1 MSLKKQLF
9 LVCGAIVMPFLG
21 LHADNVNVALH
32 KPVTASSQQKEFPAS
47 NVTDGIVS
55 RKSTWMSGKSAR
67 PPHTLDI
74 NLERY
79 YNINRVVIYT
89 GIPDAEQTEQEKGKA
104 PGFWSV
110 KNFKI
115 QYWDDANWTDLPD
128 TECTENRL
136 DKLEFTFHPE
146 LLTFQ
151 IRLVS
156 TDGEPIRI
164 NEFEVYGK
172 EKAGM
177 PIPVTTGEAPRAF
190 QEPLE
195 KEMQVTVAKEII
207 GKSMKY
213 VAYNQGYYLPGSN
226 VSGWLEYSNVNSV
239 RVWTSLNDY
248 IPQSVVL
255 NDKELS
261 TLEAF
266 DSCKNELRNN
276 PEHNRFIQW
285 EPILAKCGEA
295 HFSTNSMVFEY
306 TLKELKRLNIDAI
319 LQINSTDFDGT
330 WSNKW
335 KQWQRFYALAFYAAK
350 TGDVTMYAM
359 HNEPNHRHAG
369 PMKIT
374 QYVDA
379 MKIVSDAVYCAV
391 QDVNRLYGKN
401 LKSRFVS
408 PVTAG
413 SNTNWWA
420 EVVKNL
426 RIDYRGL
433 PSDRDLMDIFS
444 THSYNLPAAGYAS
457 KVSDIR
463 KIIVENHPLKQ
474 PLPIVYTET
483 GRWMNAYLID
493 KEETMDSPSLFTEWA
508 GEYTNNTLNQGY
520 GMWAFKF
527 ANTTSGTY
535 PRGIKSGHHFI
546 WQGKRIVEDAYT
558 NVALGKK
565 VMDLTS
571 SRPVAVKVVTDGN
584 KADASMWVSQDTDAE
599 KCLEINLG
607 KSTSLGGAVVYTGS
621 AYGVYTAPDRVKKF
635 RLQYWDGT
643 GWADI
648 KETVEKDARYA
659 QSFFLFDAPVTT
671 SKVRFVAMDKGSI
684 KVREIKL
691 FDAESV
697 KEIPSS
703 FDISGIQRTG
713 EVVRLFAKGF
723 KEERPL
729 LNTVKS
735 VADNDVDAIT
745 SFNPEEMRYYV
756 WLVQRK
762 LSSNHLTLDLKSLNL
777 PVGTKVIAEEV
788 SANAYGEVVWIKE
801 TSEEGQL
808 SFELPAQSV
817 MLLTIPICSNAT
829 KTLVAT
835 ADATVKAGA
844 NSEKNFGKAKVM
856 NIEMNASR
864 ANGNQ
869 VSYLKFDLSGM
880 NKEEMNAAILRLY
893 GSSSTKSPYRFHVY
907 ALDNSNWDESTLN
920 WKNAPN
926 LEKAQVR
933 VTDVGN
939 AAHVA
944 GEIVV
949 TETAS
954 WHQLDVTSLIRKCRQ
969 PEITFVLIREVRQLG
984 DDSDNNKNSSFGTRE
999 SVNKPALIVW

>member
-1 MSLKKQLF
+1 M
-9 LVCGAIVMPFLG
+9 
-21 LHADNVNVALH
+21 
-32 KPVTASSQQKEFPAS
+32 
-47 NVTDGIVS
+47 
-55 RKSTWMSGKSAR
+55 
-67 PPHTLDI
+67 
-74 NLERY
+74 
-79 YNINRVVIYT
+79 
-89 GIPDAEQTEQEKGKA
+89 
-104 PGFWSV
+104 
-110 KNFKI
+110 
-115 QYWDDANWTDLPD
+115 
-128 TECTENRL
+128 
-136 DKLEFTFHPE
+136 KLTP
-146 LLTFQ
+146 
-151 IRLVS
+151 
-156 TDGEPIRI
+156 
-164 NEFEVYGK
+164 
-172 EKAGM
+172 
-177 PIPVTTGEAPRAF
+177 
-190 QEPLE
+190 
-195 KEMQVTVAKEII
+195 
-207 GKSMKY
+207 
-213 VAYNQGYYLPGSN
+213 
-226 VSGWLEYSNVNSV
+226 
-239 RVWTSLNDY
+239 
-248 IPQSVVL
+248 
-255 NDKELS
+255 
-261 TLEAF
+261 
-266 DSCKNELRNN
+266 
-276 PEHNRFIQW
+276 
-285 EPILAKCGEA
+285 
-295 HFSTNSMVFEY
+295 
-306 TLKELKRLNIDAI
+306 
-319 LQINSTDFDGT
+319 
-330 WSNKW
+330 
-335 KQWQRFYALAFYAAK
+335 
-350 TGDVTMYAM
+350 
-359 HNEPNHRHAG
+359 
-369 PMKIT
+369 
-374 QYVDA
+374 YVDA
-379 MKIVSDAVYCAV
+379 MKKVSYAVYFAV

-546 WQGKRIVEDAYT
+546 WQGKRIVEDTYT

-643 GWADI
+643 EWADI

-762 LSSNHLTLDLKSLNL
+762 LSSNHLTLNLKSLNL

-926 LEKAQVR
+926 LEKDQVR

-969 PEITFVLIREVRQLG
+969 SEITFVLIREVRQLG

>member
-1 MSLKKQLF
+1 
-9 LVCGAIVMPFLG
+9 
-21 LHADNVNVALH
+21 
-32 KPVTASSQQKEFPAS
+32 
-47 NVTDGIVS
+47 
-55 RKSTWMSGKSAR
+55 
-67 PPHTLDI
+67 
-74 NLERY
+74 
-79 YNINRVVIYT
+79 
-89 GIPDAEQTEQEKGKA
+89 
-104 PGFWSV
+104 
-110 KNFKI
+110 
-115 QYWDDANWTDLPD
+115 
-128 TECTENRL
+128 
-136 DKLEFTFHPE
+136 
-146 LLTFQ
+146 
-151 IRLVS
+151 
-156 TDGEPIRI
+156 
-164 NEFEVYGK
+164 
-172 EKAGM
+172 
-177 PIPVTTGEAPRAF
+177 
-190 QEPLE
+190 
-195 KEMQVTVAKEII
+195 
-207 GKSMKY
+207 
-213 VAYNQGYYLPGSN
+213 
-226 VSGWLEYSNVNSV
+226 
-239 RVWTSLNDY
+239 
-248 IPQSVVL
+248 
-255 NDKELS
+255 
-261 TLEAF
+261 
-266 DSCKNELRNN
+266 
-276 PEHNRFIQW
+276 
-285 EPILAKCGEA
+285 
-295 HFSTNSMVFEY
+295 
-306 TLKELKRLNIDAI
+306 
-319 LQINSTDFDGT
+319 
-330 WSNKW
+330 
-335 KQWQRFYALAFYAAK
+335 
-350 TGDVTMYAM
+350 
-359 HNEPNHRHAG
+359 
-369 PMKIT
+369 
-374 QYVDA
+374 
-379 MKIVSDAVYCAV
+379 
-391 QDVNRLYGKN
+391 
-401 LKSRFVS
+401 
-408 PVTAG
+408 
-413 SNTNWWA
+413 
-420 EVVKNL
+420 
-426 RIDYRGL
+426 
-433 PSDRDLMDIFS
+433 
-444 THSYNLPAAGYAS
+444 
-457 KVSDIR
+457 
-463 KIIVENHPLKQ
+463 
-474 PLPIVYTET
+474 
-483 GRWMNAYLID
+483 MNAYLID

-508 GEYTNNTLNQGY
+508 GEYTNNTFNQGY

-558 NVALGKK
+558 NVALGKEA
-565 VMDLTS
+565 MDLTS
-571 SRPVAVKVVTDGN
+571 SRPVAVKVITDGN
-584 KADASMWVSQDTDAE
+584 KTDASMWVSPDTDAE
-599 KCLEINLG
+599 KYLEINLG

-621 AYGVYTAPDRVKKF
+621 AYGVYTAPDRVKNF

-671 SKVRFVAMDKGSI
+671 SKVRFVATDKGSI

-723 KEERPL
+723 KDERPL

-762 LSSNHLTLDLKSLNL
+762 LSSNSLTLDLKSLNL
-777 PVGTKVIAEEV
+777 PAGTKVIAEEV

-801 TSEEGQL
+801 ISEEGQL

-817 MLLTIPICSNAT
+817 MLLTIPICSNAAS
-829 KTLVAT
+829 TLVAT

-880 NKEEMNAAILRLY
+880 NKEKMNAAILRLY

-926 LEKAQVR
+926 LEKDQVR

-939 AAHVA
+939 TAHVA

-949 TETAS
+949 TETTS

-984 DDSDNNKNSSFGTRE
+984 DDSDNNKNSFFGTRE